1 MDTDSFARRLDA
13 WMSLL
18 RTQSRLL
25 DLLEA
30 DLKRRVGITMPRF
43 DVLVQLDRNG
53 GSLRFQRLADAILLS
68 RSGLSRLVDR
78 MQRDGLVARQEHP
91 EDARG
96 QVISLTPLGRK
107 VLGKARA
114 VHHAN
119 VQRWFMDQVGDAEA
133 EVITVALRRVR
144 LALPGGPAAEEAIVW
159 GPAGQ
164 TRPAGR
170 EAPG

>member
-1 MDTDSFARRLDA
+1 MDTLSFERRLDA

-25 DLLEA
+25 DLMEA
-30 DLKRRVGITMPRF
+30 DLKRRVGITISRF
-43 DVLVQLDRNG
+43 DVLAQLDRNG

-68 RSGLSRLVDR
+68 PSGLSRLLDR
-78 MQRDGLVARQEHP
+78 MQRDGLVARHGHP

-96 QVISLTPLGRK
+96 QVVSLAPLGRK
-107 VLGKARA
+107 VLAKARE

-119 VQRWFMDQVGDAEA
+119 VRKWFIDQVGDAEA
-133 EVITVALRRVR
+133 EVITESLRRVR
-144 LALPGGPAAEEAIVW
+144 LALPGGPAAEDAIAW

-164 TRPAGR
+164 TRPGR
-170 EAPG
+170 REVPG